1 MKNNPEDKKILKKLL
16 KEAGITVD
24 GSKPYDVAVHDEA
37 FYSRVLRYGALGVGE
52 SYMEGMWS
60 SKQLDNTFVRVF
72 EARLEDKIK
81 SNAGLLF
88 YLARNRIMNL
98 QMGKRAYKNAQS
110 HYDIGNELYGPM
122 LGKTMAYTC
131 AYWEWG
137 AKTLDQA
144 QTDKFELVC
153 RKLGLKRGMKV
164 LDTGCGWGGL
174 SIYMAKNYGCEVVC
188 FTPAK
193 EQIKFIKANSKGLN
207 IKALDTTWQDFQTT
221 AKFDRIASIGM
232 MEHVGPKNYRAYLTK
247 MKSYLKEDGIM
258 LLHTIGGN
266 KSSLDI
272 DPWIGKYIF
281 PGGVLPTIK
290 QLSTA
295 MEGLLIVDDW
305 HNMGFNYS
313 KTLLCWYDNF
323 KKSYPSLDHD
333 KYDRRFYLMWEYYL
347 LGTSALFRT
356 RSAQLWQV
364 VLSKNGVAGGYRSIR

>member
-16 KEAGITVD
+16 KDAGITVD
-24 GSKPYDVAVHDEA
+24 GSKPYDLAVRDEA
-37 FYSRVLRYGALGVGE
+37 FYSRVLRHGALGAGE

-60 SKQLDNTFVRVF
+60 SKQLDNMFVRVL

-81 SNAGLLF
+81 SNPGLLF
-88 YLARNRIMNL
+88 YLVRGRVMNL

-122 LGKTMAYTC
+122 LGKSMAYTC

-188 FTPAK
+188 FTPAN

-295 MEGLLIVDDW
+295 MEGLMIVDDW

-347 LGTSALFRT
+347 LGCSALFRT